1 MKSVVNFNKIVM
13 KQENGNNE
21 GVSTDLE
28 WGDHVKTEHSYKA

>member
-1 MKSVVNFNKIVM
+1 M

-28 WGDHVKTEHSYKA
+28 GGDHVKTEQGYKS